1 MNCLAEKG
9 ISLPP
14 CALVQQCP
22 HCPRGSGTP
31 DSFACHLSCAV
42 VSVCSEK
49 NPCKN
54 GGHCVDVANEEELMN
69 VGVKNGGK
77 SRQIVV
83 RKYSVSRCICRYGF
97 SGQLCQHGK
106 STSLFYLV

>member
-1 MNCLAEKG
+1 M
-9 ISLPP
+9 SRPST
-14 CALVQQCP
+14 ALFE
-22 HCPRGSGTP
+22 
-31 DSFACHLSCAV
+31 DLFACHMSSAV

-54 GGHCVDVANEEELMN
+54 GGHCVDVASEEELKN

-77 SRQIVV
+77 SRHIVV
-83 RKYSVSRCICRYGF
+83 HKYSVSRCICRYGF

-106 STSLFYLV
+106 YLLYLVWRRQHVDLSVSTDSVIIV